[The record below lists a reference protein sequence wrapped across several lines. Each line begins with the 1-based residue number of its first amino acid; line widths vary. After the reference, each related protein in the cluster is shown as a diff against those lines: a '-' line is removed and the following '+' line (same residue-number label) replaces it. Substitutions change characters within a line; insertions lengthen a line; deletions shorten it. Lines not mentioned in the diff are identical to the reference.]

1 MKSFVFFNNKGGVGK
16 TTLLCN
22 VAAIYSLEYDKK
34 VLVIDADPQCNTTT
48 YCLDED
54 LVEDIFAKSKR
65 DTIESFF
72 EPIKKGKGF
81 LSEPIKPIKTKRF
94 GFDLIPGDPRLSL
107 SEDLLASDWKTATG
121 GDARGL
127 QTNFI
132 IRDILLKY
140 KNHYD
145 FIFFDVGPSL
155 GALNRAVLIS
165 CDYYIIPMSVDM
177 FSLAAI
183 ENISSSLIKWK
194 KYITRSL
201 ENHEEEE
208 GVAFTIAGHHIQWK
222 LKFLGY
228 AVQQYTAKTVG
239 GIKRPVSAYEKINK
253 KIPSLIYKHLV
264 EDQNIDI
271 QNFKLGEIQ
280 NLHSLVP
287 LSQSA
292 NCPIFKLKSSDGVVG
307 AHFTMVKD
315 AKGIFTSIANKINMQ
330 MELLK

>member
-22 VAAIYSLEYDKK
+22 IAAIYSLEHNKK

-48 YCLDED
+48 YCMNEELVDE
-54 LVEDIFAKSKR
+54 IFAKSKR

-81 LSEPIKPIKTKRF
+81 LSTAIKPIKTKRF

-132 IRDILLKY
+132 IKDILLKY
-140 KNHYD
+140 QDQYD
-145 FIFFDVGPSL
+145 YIFFDVGPSL
-155 GALNRAVLIS
+155 GALNRAILIS

-183 ENISSSLIKWK
+183 ENISTSLNKWK

-208 GVAFTIAGHHIQWK
+208 GTPFTISGHEIEWN

-228 AVQQYTAKTVG
+228 AVQQYTAKTVS

-253 KIPSLIYKHLV
+253 KIPSLIFKHLV
-264 EDQNIDI
+264 EDQSIDSH
-271 QNFKLGEIQ
+271 NFKLGEIQ

-307 AHFTMVKD
+307 AHFTMVKESK
-315 AKGIFTSIANKINMQ
+315 AIFSDIASRINEQ

>member
-22 VAAIYSLEYDKK
+22 IAALYSLEHNKK

-48 YCLDED
+48 YCMSED
-54 LVEDIFAKSKR
+54 LVDEIFSKTKR
-65 DTIESFF
+65 DTIDSFF

-81 LSEPIKPIKTKRF
+81 LPTPIKPIKTKRF

-107 SEDLLASDWKTATG
+107 SEDLLASDWKIATG

-132 IRDILLKY
+132 IKDILLKY
-140 KNHYD
+140 ENEYD
-145 FIFFDVGPSL
+145 YIFFDVGPSL
-155 GALNRAVLIS
+155 GALNRAILIS
-165 CDYYIIPMSVDM
+165 CDYYIMPMSVDM

-183 ENISSSLIKWK
+183 ENISTSLSKWK

-208 GVAFTIAGHHIQWK
+208 GSAFTISGHPIQWK

-228 AVQQYTAKTVG
+228 AVQQYTAKTVA

-253 KIPSLIYKHLV
+253 KIPSLIFKHLV
-264 EDQNIDI
+264 ENQSLDSQL
-271 QNFKLGEIQ
+271 FKLGEIQ

-292 NCPIFKLKSSDGVVG
+292 NCPIFKLKSNDGVVG
-307 AHFTMVKD
+307 AHFTMVKESKD
-315 AKGIFTSIANKINMQ
+315 IFSSIATKINAQ
-330 MELLK
+330 VELLK

>member
-1 MKSFVFFNNKGGVGK
+1 MKSFVFFNNKGGIGK

-22 VAAIYSLEYDKK
+22 IAALYSLELSKK

-48 YCLDED
+48 YCMSENLVDD
-54 LVEDIFAKSKR
+54 LFAKTKR
-65 DTIESFF
+65 DTIDSFF
-72 EPIKKGKGF
+72 EPVKKGKGF
-81 LSEPIKPIKTKRF
+81 LSKPITPIKTKRF

-132 IRDILLKY
+132 IKDILLKY
-140 KNHYD
+140 ENEYD
-145 FIFFDVGPSL
+145 YIFFDVGPSL
-155 GALNRAVLIS
+155 GALNRAILIS
-165 CDYYIIPMSVDM
+165 SDYFIIPMSVDM

-183 ENISSSLIKWK
+183 ENISTSLKKWK
-194 KYITRSL
+194 KHITRSL

-208 GVAFTIAGHHIQWK
+208 GSAFTISGHPIQWK
-222 LKFLGY
+222 LQFLGY
-228 AVQQYTAKTVG
+228 AVQQYTAKAVAG
-239 GIKRPVSAYEKINK
+239 VKRPVSAYEKINK
-253 KIPSLIYKHLV
+253 KIPSLIFKHLV
-264 EDQNIDI
+264 EDQSLDS
-271 QNFKLGEIQ
+271 QLFKLGEIQ

-307 AHFTMVKD
+307 AHFTMVKES
-315 AKGIFTSIANKINMQ
+315 KQIFSSIANNINAQ
-330 MELLK
+330 LELLK